1 MKTID
6 KLANAIAFILQ
17 VIIVGLVLAYLRHSY
32 RWLYYPLKWI
42 TTIIMSFMLGA
53 LGLVV
58 FKLTTDLLF
67 GTGATS
73 EGFSNLMDFMGSQN
87 HFVEASTYFI
97 LALLIV
103 GSFVGSF
110 IDTVIYTIELTIY
123 GGSVMRYDP
132 VLKDT
137 VTTTSP
143 VWNPT
148 AWQSLAWNL
157 YGFGIIIFL
166 WFRLATR

>member
-1 MKTID
+1 MRFLD
-6 KLANAIAFILQ
+6 NLANSLAFILQ

-53 LGLVV
+53 FGLAV
-58 FKLTTDLLF
+58 FKLTTDILF
-67 GTGATS
+67 GTGSTT
-73 EGFSNLMDFMGSQN
+73 EWFSNLMNFMGSQN

-97 LALLIV
+97 LALLVV

-110 IDTVIYTIELTIY
+110 IDTVIYHIELSLFS
-123 GGSVMRYDP
+123 GPVMRYDP

-137 VTTTSP
+137 ITTTSQ

-148 AWQSLAWNL
+148 IGQSLMWNL
-157 YGFGIIIFL
+157 YGFSVIIFL
-166 WFRLATR
+166 WFRLTTM

>member
-1 MKTID
+1 MKSID

-17 VIIVGLVLAYLRHSY
+17 VIIVGLVLAYLRHSF

-53 LGLVV
+53 FGLVV
-58 FKLTTDLLF
+58 FKLSTDLLF
-67 GTGATS
+67 GSGATN
-73 EGFSNLMDFMGSQN
+73 EGFGNLMDFMGSAN
-87 HFVEASTYFI
+87 HFAEASTYFI
-97 LALLIV
+97 IALLIV

-110 IDTVIYTIELTIY
+110 IDTVIYNIELTIY
-123 GGSVMRYDP
+123 SGSVMRYDP

-137 VTTTSP
+137 VTTTSA

-148 AWQSLAWNL
+148 KWQSLAWNL

-166 WFRLATR
+166 WFRLATN